1 MLLVE
6 IHNISKVD
14 EYFEMLDNFCFK
26 AKNLYN
32 NALYHIKQYYLY
44 KTKLE
49 SGESIENLNVSPEVI
64 SYMKDKGSYINY
76 NDMDKLSK
84 QLNNSLTADYRSLP
98 IASASQ
104 QVLKALNTNWLSFF
118 KANKKFQKNP
128 NKFTGKPK
136 PPKYLAKNDRYL
148 LKLTNQACKL
158 RDGYIIFPKSFQD
171 FRIKTRVNNLREV
184 RVIPK
189 VNYFQIEI
197 VYEVEEKEL
206 LPDNK
211 RYLSVDIGVNNLC
224 AITNNFNGNQW
235 LISGKPVKAINRFYN
250 DTRAK
255 YCSILTKQFKTTKIK
270 DSNRLQKLR
279 EKRNNRINTYFHK
292 VSKKLIDLALNYEV
306 SKIVIGYNEGWKQNS
321 KLSKGVNQKFQL
333 ISYEKLVDM
342 VKYKGLLEGIEVITV
357 EESYT
362 SGTSFLDEEM
372 PVKENYDKSRRIYRG
387 LFRSNNGRYLNSDV
401 NGSYQILKKYLGTN
415 YLVFPNNLSVLKVI

>member
-6 IHNISKVD
+6 THNISKSD

-49 SGESIENLNVSPEVI
+49 SGESIENLSVPKEII
-64 SYMKDKGSYINY
+64 SYMQGKGSYINY
-76 NDMDKLSK
+76 NAMDKLSK

-118 KANKKFQKNP
+118 KANKKYKKNP
-128 NKFTGKPK
+128 NKFTGKPR
-136 PPKYLAKNDRYL
+136 PPKYLDKNGRYL

-158 RDGYIIFPKSFQD
+158 RDGYIIFPKAFQD

-197 VYEVEEKEL
+197 VYEVKEKEL

-211 RYLSVDIGVNNLC
+211 KYLSVDIGIDNLC

-250 DTRAK
+250 DNRDK
-255 YCSILTKQFKTTKIK
+255 YRSILTKQFKTTKIK
-270 DSNRLQKLR
+270 DTNRLKKLR

-292 VSKKLIDLALNYEV
+292 VSKKLIDLALSYEV

-342 VKYKGLLEGIEVITV
+342 IKYKGLLQGIEVLTV

-362 SGTSFLDEEM
+362 SGTSFLDGEM
-372 PVKENYDKSRRIYRG
+372 PVKENYDKSRRVYHG
-387 LFRSNNGRYLNSDV
+387 LFRSAGGRCLNSDI

-415 YLVFPNNLSVLKVI
+415 YLVSPNNLSRLKVI

>member
-6 IHNISKVD
+6 IHNISKSD
-14 EYFEMLDNFCFK
+14 EYFEMLDEFCFK

-49 SGESIENLNVSPEVI
+49 SGESIENLNVPKEII
-64 SYMKDKGSYINY
+64 SYMQGKGSYINY
-76 NDMDKLSK
+76 NAMDKLSK

-98 IASASQ
+98 VASASQ
-104 QVLKALNTNWLSFF
+104 QVLKSLNTNWLSFF
-118 KANKKFQKNP
+118 KANKKYKKNP
-128 NKFTGKPK
+128 NKFTGKPR
-136 PPKYLAKNDRYL
+136 PPKYLGKNGRTL
-148 LKLTNQACKL
+148 LKLTNQNCKL

-171 FRIKTRVNNLREV
+171 FGIKTKVDNIREV
-184 RVIPK
+184 RIIPK

-197 VYEVEEKEL
+197 VYEVKEKEL

-211 RYLSVDIGVNNLC
+211 RYLSVDIGINNLC

-235 LISGKPVKAINRFYN
+235 LISGKPVKAIYRFYN
-250 DTRAK
+250 DNRDK
-255 YCSILTKQFKTTKIK
+255 YRSILTKQFKTTKIK
-270 DSNRLQKLR
+270 DTNRLKKLR

-306 SKIVIGYNEGWKQNS
+306 SKIIIGYNDGWKQNLN
-321 KLSKGVNQKFQL
+321 LSKGVNQKFQL

-342 VKYKGLLEGIEVITV
+342 IKYKGLLEGIEVITV

-362 SGTSFLDEEM
+362 SGTSFLDNEM

-415 YLVFPNNLSVLKVI
+415 YLVIPNNLLRLKVI